1 MNTQKFYRLFLT
13 LLCLT
18 LTLTLAIGTVNA
30 SPSQHTETDFEA
42 IDAYVTEQM
51 STLNFPGLALGIV
64 QNNQPAHLKGF
75 GIADS
80 SGRPITPQTPFRI
93 GSVTKS
99 FTALAIMQ
107 LVEEGKIN
115 LDAPVQT
122 YLPWFRLADEEASAK
137 ITVRHLL
144 NHTSGISMKDG
155 NSLFASKTGL
165 EETVRSLDKIK
176 LTQAIGSTYQYCN
189 INYMIAGLI
198 VEVVSG
204 QAYADYVS
212 EHIFE
217 PLDMQH
223 SYGSLETARLDS
235 IAHGHIFML
244 GRFWEN
250 DGWVPP
256 ANVPAGALIVSIEDM
271 THYALMQLNAGRYE
285 ENTLLSPQGMDELHA
300 PAALVNESEFYAM
313 GWTVGKMD
321 GKPYISHT
329 GDDGRFHSV
338 IYLFPEEG
346 AGIVLLV
353 NATGLIQSA
362 QIDQIAVGILNILND
377 QPAQPAAAPFLVV
390 FIYWITLLTPLLML
404 LGIPFIWRKFDR
416 INVWGTVIIVAVY
429 LGLVIMLFQLALQ
442 TITLTS
448 MLVFYPDIG
457 YALVATA
464 AIGIGWSVI
473 FTVLFLIRQRA
484 KLVQ

>member
-1 MNTQKFYRLFLT
+1 VNTQKFYRLFLT
-13 LLCLT
+13 LLCLI

-271 THYALMQLNAGRYE
+271 THYALMQMNAGRYE
-285 ENTLLSPQGMDELHA
+285 ESTLLSPQGMDELHA
-300 PAALVNESEFYAM
+300 PAVLVNENEFYAM
-313 GWTVGKMD
+313 GWTVGKME
-321 GKPYISHT
+321 GTPYISHT

-338 IYLFPEEG
+338 IFLLHEEG
-346 AGIVLLV
+346 LGIVLLV
-353 NATGLIQSA
+353 NATGFIQSA
-362 QIDQIAVGILNILND
+362 QIDQIAIGVLNMLND
-377 QPAQPAAAPFLVV
+377 QPAQPAATPFLVV